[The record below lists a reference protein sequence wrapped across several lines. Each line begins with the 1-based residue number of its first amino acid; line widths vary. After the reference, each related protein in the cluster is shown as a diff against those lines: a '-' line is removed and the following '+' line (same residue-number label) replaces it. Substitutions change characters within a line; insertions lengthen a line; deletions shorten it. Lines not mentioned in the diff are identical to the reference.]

1 MKMGEL
7 LKDFSLN
14 YKMELL
20 MNDLAINSKLI
31 IYEIF
36 IFVYQM
42 MKVTNMIKKVIF
54 IQNIL

>member
-1 MKMGEL
+1 
-7 LKDFSLN
+7 
-14 YKMELL
+14 
-20 MNDLAINSKLI
+20 MNDLKINSKLI
-31 IYEIF
+31 INEIF